1 MAEDLLD
8 YWVRLIKT
16 IFPAN
21 AWITS
26 RFFNNDHLIQI
37 DWKLNNDPKHPNK
50 RSNKIEIIIKE
61 GAIEDYLEKNKKDRE
76 LSDIMLKEFICE
88 RFNRFSSDN
97 DIYAPQHATKEK
109 WFIYTDSLNCKP
121 SFDIPFRHEVK
132 SSFQKQQ

>member
-37 DWKLNNDPKHPNK
+37 DWKLKNDPKNPNK
-50 RSNKIEIIIKE
+50 RSSKIEIIIKE
-61 GAIEDYLEKNKKDRE
+61 GAIEGYLEKSKKDRE

-88 RFNRFSSDN
+88 RFNHFSSNN
-97 DIYAPQHATKEK
+97 DIYAVQFVPKEK
-109 WFIYTDSLNCKP
+109 WLISTDVLNCKP
-121 SFDIPFRHEVK
+121 SFDTPFRDEVK
-132 SSFQKQQ
+132 SVFH

>member
-37 DWKLNNDPKHPNK
+37 DWKLKNDPKNPNK

-61 GAIEDYLEKNKKDRE
+61 SAIEGYLEKNKKDRE
-76 LSDIMLKEFICE
+76 LSDIMLKEFICK
-88 RFNRFSSDN
+88 RFNHFSSNN
-97 DIYAPQHATKEK
+97 DIYAVQFVPKEK
-109 WFIYTDSLNCKP
+109 WLISMDVLNCKP
-121 SFDIPFRHEVK
+121 SFDTLFRDEVK
-132 SSFQKQQ
+132 LVFH

>member
-37 DWKLNNDPKHPNK
+37 DWKLGNDPNNSNK
-50 RSNKIEIIIKE
+50 RSKKIEIIIKE
-61 GAIEDYLEKNKKDRE
+61 GAIDDYLDKNKRDRE

-88 RFNRFSSDN
+88 RFKHFSSNN
-97 DIYAPQHATKEK
+97 DFYSTQYVPKEK
-109 WFIYTDSLNCKP
+109 WLISRDVLNCKP
-121 SFDIPFRHEVK
+121 
-132 SSFQKQQ
+132 